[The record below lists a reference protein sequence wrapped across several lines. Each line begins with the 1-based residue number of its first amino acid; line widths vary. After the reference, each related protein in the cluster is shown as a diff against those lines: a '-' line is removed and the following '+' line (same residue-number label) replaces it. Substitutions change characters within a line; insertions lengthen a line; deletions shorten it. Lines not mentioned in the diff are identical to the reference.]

1 MSARQVTFLRRDGR
15 RLVDGTGQPVLL
27 RGVAVGNWWLPEGYM
42 WRFGDAVPSPRQIED
57 FFVSLIGSEPAER
70 FWTAYQRNYITGADV
85 AQMAAEGLNSIRL
98 PLNWRCFM
106 ERPGVWHEPAFALV
120 DQLVADCRRHGLYV
134 FLDLHGAPGGQTGTN
149 IDDSPRRYPE
159 LFTDPA
165 QQDATVALW
174 VELARRYRDE
184 PAIGGYD
191 LLNEPLPRGF
201 QYRYPDRL
209 VALYQRLIEA
219 IRRVDPDHLIVLEGS
234 NWARNWSIF
243 DRLWDDNVM
252 LQFHKYWNAPDRE
265 HILEYLTK
273 RDELEVPIW
282 MGEGGENNLAWYQ
295 GSFQLYEDF
304 DIGWNFWTWK
314 RLAKHNAP
322 VRVPEPF
329 GWQDIVDHAYGG
341 PRPSRRLAQR
351 SLAELAENVSFAN
364 CEYRPA
370 VLNAILRRLPV
381 RLEAEYFG
389 FKGAGRSYQVR
400 SEAAHFPG
408 FRVSDDVAVVYR
420 RTGLPGPGVEEAD
433 FHHNHGL
440 PRPPEEE
447 LAIILGAGEWTRY
460 EVTAPRAGLTRCLL
474 LAEGMDRAPA
484 QAVLELDD
492 QPVGRFDLGFDRAP
506 VPADPVV
513 FPIEPGRHDLTLRV
527 VGGRVLADALVLDW
541 ADD

>member
-1 MSARQVTFLRRDGR
+1 MSDRRVSCLRRDGQ
-15 RLVDGTGQPVLL
+15 RLVDGAGRPVLL

-57 FFVSLIGSEPAER
+57 FIASLIGEPAATR
-70 FWTAYQRNYITGADV
+70 FWTAYRRDYITADDV
-85 AQMAAEGLNSIRL
+85 ALMAQEGFNSIRL

-106 ERPGVWHEPAFALV
+106 ERPGVWHEEAFAVV
-120 DQLVADCRRHGLYV
+120 DRPLADCRQHGLYV

-149 IDDSPRRYPE
+149 IDDSPHRYPE

-165 QQDATVALW
+165 HQDATVALW

-184 PAIGGYD
+184 PAVGGYD

-201 QYRYPDRL
+201 QYRYPKQL
-209 VALYQRLIEA
+209 VALYRRLIEA
-219 IRRVDPDHLIVLEGS
+219 IRAVDPDRLIVLEGS

-265 HILEYLTK
+265 HILEYLDK
-273 RDELEVPIW
+273 RAELDVPIW

-295 GSFQLYEDF
+295 GSFQLYEDH

-322 VRVPEPF
+322 MRVPEPF

-341 PRPSRRLAQR
+341 PRPDRRLAQR
-351 SLAELAENVSFAN
+351 ALAELAENVAFAN

-370 VLNAILRRLPV
+370 VVNAILRRLPV
-381 RLEAEYFG
+381 RLEAEHFG
-389 FKGAGRSYQVR
+389 HKGAGLSYRVER
-400 SEAAHFPG
+400 EAAHFPG
-408 FRVSDDVAVVYR
+408 FRVSDDVAIVYQ

-440 PRPPEEE
+440 ARRPEEE
-447 LAIILGAGEWTRY
+447 LAIILRPGEWTRY
-460 EVTAPRAGLTRCLL
+460 EFEAPRDGLARCVLKAAAL
-474 LAEGMDRAPA
+474 DRAAA
-484 QAVLELDD
+484 QAAIDLDD
-492 QPVGRFDLGFDRAP
+492 QPVGQTALDP
-506 VPADPVV
+506 DPVEALV
-513 FPIEPGRHDLTLRV
+513 FPVSAGRHALTLRALS
-527 VGGRVLADALVLDW
+527 GRVLADALVLEW